1 MIYAIAGRPGGG
13 KTYEAVAYHIIP
25 AIKEGRKVITNITL
39 NIEWFVKIFGEDV
52 RDLIKIVDG
61 RLTDFGSTSRP
72 FSQIQD
78 YSDEWRNEKG
88 QGPLYVVDEAHMS
101 LPSRGLPA
109 AILEWFSIHRHYG
122 VDIILLTQNIRKVH
136 RDIKDMIEVTYRCT
150 KNTAM
155 GSSNS
160 YTKKVQD
167 GCNGEVVNTSIRSYK
182 PEYFPFY
189 KSHSQS
195 NKHVQEAQAK
205 DIRPFWKRW
214 PVVGTALL
222 FGIGLPL
229 NIWAWFSG
237 DKEPVNSVP
246 EQAVQVQIPQ
256 GTPLPN
262 STQVS
267 VSSKKKA
274 SGFGPLEDFDFYITG
289 YAKQIAYTSRLE
301 YAAELNRDLTFYKIY
316 IDVYDGTDK
325 LFSFDHLDLVNIGY
339 QFEVLGDCVYQVTWE
354 DTKRIF
360 TCGQR
365 EKPSDILQQNIPI
378 KI

>member
-39 NIEWFVKIFGEDV
+39 NIDWFVKIFGEDV
-52 RDLIKIVDG
+52 RELIKIVDG

-72 FSQIQD
+72 FSQIED

-88 QGPLYVVDEAHMS
+88 QGPLYIVDEAHMS

-182 PEYFPFY
+182 SEYFPFY

-214 PVVGTALL
+214 PVIGTALL
-222 FGIGLPL
+222 LGIGLPI
-229 NIWAWFSG
+229 NIMAWWSEPE
-237 DKEPVNSVP
+237 KAPEPVKQKNVNV
-246 EQAVQVQIPQ
+246 EIPAGTPTAQ
-256 GTPLPN
+256 GTATPP
-262 STQVS
+262 
-267 VSSKKKA
+267 KKKNS
-274 SGFGPLEDFDFYITG
+274 SGFGPLDGYDFFITG
-289 YAKQIAYTSRLE
+289 YAKQIALTTSLKSMG
-301 YAAELNRDLTFYKIY
+301 ELNRDLTFYKIY

-325 LFSFDHLDLVNIGY
+325 LFSFDHTDLVDIGY
-339 QFEVLGDCVYQVTWE
+339 QFEVLSDCVYRVSWE
-354 DTKRIF
+354 DSERIF

-365 EKPSDILQQNIPI
+365 EKPTDILQQNVPVQI
-378 KI
+378 

>member
-13 KTYEAVAYHIIP
+13 KTYEAVAYHILP

-39 NIEWFVKIFGEDV
+39 NIDWFVKILGDDV

-61 RLTDFGSTSRP
+61 RLTDFGSTTRP
-72 FSQIQD
+72 FSQIED
-78 YSDEWRNEKG
+78 YSDDWRNEKG

-182 PEYFPFY
+182 SEFFPFY

-214 PVVGTALL
+214 PVVGAVLL
-222 FGIGLPL
+222 LSAGLVF
-229 NIWAWFSG
+229 NIWAWWPESE
-237 DKEPVNSVP
+237 KAPEPVKQQNVSV
-246 EQAVQVQIPQ
+246 EIPPGTPTAQ
-256 GTPLPN
+256 GTTTPTN
-262 STQVS
+262 
-267 VSSKKKA
+267 KKPKA
-274 SGFGPLEDFDFYITG
+274 NFGPLDGYDFFITG
-289 YAKQIAYTSRLE
+289 YAKQIALTANLKSSG
-301 YAAELNRDLTFYKIY
+301 ELNRDLTFYKIY

-325 LFSFDHLDLVNIGY
+325 LFSFNHLELVNIGY
-339 QFEVLGDCVYQVTWE
+339 QFEVLSDCVYRVTWE
-354 DTKRIF
+354 DSERVF

-365 EKPSDILQQNIPI
+365 EKPSDILQQNIPV

>member
-39 NIEWFVKIFGEDV
+39 NVDWFVKIFGDDV

-72 FSQIQD
+72 FSQIED

-88 QGPLYVVDEAHMS
+88 QGPLYIVDEAHMS

-182 PEYFPFY
+182 SEYFPFY

-214 PVVGTALL
+214 PVIGTALL
-222 FGIGLPL
+222 LGVGLPI
-229 NIWAWFSG
+229 NIMAWLPEPE
-237 DKEPVNSVP
+237 KVPEPVTQQNANVEIP
-246 EQAVQVQIPQ
+246 AGTPTPQ
-256 GTPLPN
+256 GTEPSPKKN
-262 STQVS
+262 T
-267 VSSKKKA
+267 SSD
-274 SGFGPLEDFDFYITG
+274 FGPLDGYDFFITG
-289 YAKQIAYTSRLE
+289 YAKQIAYAKRLK

-325 LFSFDHLDLVNIGY
+325 LFSFDHTDLVDIGY
-339 QFEVLGDCVYQVTWE
+339 QFEVLSDCVYRVTWE
-354 DTKRIF
+354 ETERIF

-365 EKPSDILQQNIPI
+365 EKPTDILQQNVPVQI
-378 KI
+378 

>member
-1 MIYAIAGRPGGG
+1 
-13 KTYEAVAYHIIP
+13 
-25 AIKEGRKVITNITL
+25 
-39 NIEWFVKIFGEDV
+39 
-52 RDLIKIVDG
+52 
-61 RLTDFGSTSRP
+61 
-72 FSQIQD
+72 
-78 YSDEWRNEKG
+78 
-88 QGPLYVVDEAHMS
+88 DEAHMS

-182 PEYFPFY
+182 SEYFPFY

-214 PVVGTALL
+214 PVIGTALL
-222 FGIGLPL
+222 LGVGLPI
-229 NIWAWFSG
+229 NIMAWWPESE
-237 DKEPVNSVP
+237 KAPEPVKQQNTNV
-246 EQAVQVQIPQ
+246 EIPAGTPTAQ
-256 GTPLPN
+256 GTAAPA
-262 STQVS
+262 
-267 VSSKKKA
+267 KKKPK
-274 SGFGPLEDFDFYITG
+274 SDFGPLDGYDFFITG
-289 YAKQIAYTSRLE
+289 YAKQIAGASLRPIT
-301 YAAELNRDLTFYKIY
+301 ELNRDLTFYKIY
-316 IDVYDGTDK
+316 VDVYDGTDK
-325 LFSFDHLDLVNIGY
+325 LFSFNHLDLVKIGY
-339 QFEVLGDCVYQVTWE
+339 QFEVLSDCVYRVTWQDSE
-354 DTKRIF
+354 RIF

-365 EKPSDILQQNIPI
+365 EKPTDILQQNIPVQI
-378 KI
+378 

>member
-39 NIEWFVKIFGEDV
+39 NVDWFVKIFGEDA

-72 FSQIQD
+72 FSQIED

-88 QGPLYVVDEAHMS
+88 QGPLYIVDEAHMS

-182 PEYFPFY
+182 SEYFPFY

-214 PVVGTALL
+214 PVIGTALL
-222 FGIGLPL
+222 LGVGLPI
-229 NIWAWFSG
+229 NIMAWWPEPE
-237 DKEPVNSVP
+237 KAPEPVKQQNVNV
-246 EQAVQVQIPQ
+246 EIPAGTPTAQ
-256 GTPLPN
+256 GTETSP
-262 STQVS
+262 
-267 VSSKKKA
+267 KKKNS
-274 SGFGPLEDFDFYITG
+274 SGFGPLDGYDFFITG
-289 YAKQIAYTSRLE
+289 Y
-301 YAAELNRDLTFYKIY
+301 
-316 IDVYDGTDK
+316 
-325 LFSFDHLDLVNIGY
+325 
-339 QFEVLGDCVYQVTWE
+339 
-354 DTKRIF
+354 
-360 TCGQR
+360 
-365 EKPSDILQQNIPI
+365 
-378 KI
+378 

>member
-1 MIYAIAGRPGGG
+1 
-13 KTYEAVAYHIIP
+13 YHIIP

-39 NIEWFVKIFGEDV
+39 NVDWFVKIFGEDA

-72 FSQIQD
+72 FSQIED

-88 QGPLYVVDEAHMS
+88 QGPLYIVDEAHMS

-182 PEYFPFY
+182 SEYFPFY

-214 PVVGTALL
+214 PVIGTALL
-222 FGIGLPL
+222 LGVGLPI
-229 NIWAWFSG
+229 NIMAWWPEPE
-237 DKEPVNSVP
+237 KAPEPVKQQNVNV
-246 EQAVQVQIPQ
+246 EIPAGTPTAQ
-256 GTPLPN
+256 GTETSP
-262 STQVS
+262 
-267 VSSKKKA
+267 KKKNS
-274 SGFGPLEDFDFYITG
+274 SGFGPLDGYDFFITG
-289 YAKQIAYTSRLE
+289 YAKQIALRTRLKSM
-301 YAAELNRDLTFYKIY
+301 AELNRDLTFYKIY

-325 LFSFDHLDLVNIGY
+325 LFSFDHTDLVDIGY
-339 QFEVLGDCVYQVTWE
+339 QFEILSDCVYRVTWE
-354 DTKRIF
+354 DSERIF

-365 EKPSDILQQNIPI
+365 EKPTDILQQNVPVQI
-378 KI
+378 

>member
-1 MIYAIAGRPGGG
+1 LMIYAIAGRPGGG

-25 AIKEGRKVITNITL
+25 AIKDGRKVITNITL
-39 NIEWFVKIFGEDV
+39 NIDWFVKIFGEHV

-72 FSQIQD
+72 FSQIGD

-182 PEYFPFY
+182 SEYFPFY

-214 PVVGTALL
+214 PVIGTALL
-222 FGIGLPL
+222 LGVGLPI
-229 NIWAWFSG
+229 NIMAWWPESE
-237 DKEPVNSVP
+237 KAPEPVKQQNTNV
-246 EQAVQVQIPQ
+246 EIPAGTPTAQ
-256 GTPLPN
+256 GT
-262 STQVS
+262 
-267 VSSKKKA
+267 
-274 SGFGPLEDFDFYITG
+274 
-289 YAKQIAYTSRLE
+289 
-301 YAAELNRDLTFYKIY
+301 
-316 IDVYDGTDK
+316 
-325 LFSFDHLDLVNIGY
+325 
-339 QFEVLGDCVYQVTWE
+339 
-354 DTKRIF
+354 
-360 TCGQR
+360 
-365 EKPSDILQQNIPI
+365 
-378 KI
+378 

>member
-39 NIEWFVKIFGEDV
+39 NVDWFVKIFGEDV

-72 FSQIQD
+72 FSQIED

-88 QGPLYVVDEAHMS
+88 QGPLYIVDEAHMS

-182 PEYFPFY
+182 SEYFPFY

-205 DIRPFWKRW
+205 DIRPFWKRC
-214 PVVGTALL
+214 LL
-222 FGIGLPL
+222 LVPL
-229 NIWAWFSG
+229 CFWVLACLSTSWWYEPE
-237 DKEPVNSVP
+237 KKAPEPVKQQNVNV
-246 EQAVQVQIPQ
+246 EIPAGRPTAQ
-256 GTPLPN
+256 GTETSP
-262 STQVS
+262 
-267 VSSKKKA
+267 KKKNS
-274 SGFGPLEDFDFYITG
+274 SGFGPLDGYDFFITG
-289 YAKQIAYTSRLE
+289 YAKQIALTTSLKSMG
-301 YAAELNRDLTFYKIY
+301 ELNRDLTFYKIY

-325 LFSFDHLDLVNIGY
+325 LFSFDHTDLVDIGY
-339 QFEVLGDCVYQVTWE
+339 QFEVLSDCVYRVAWE
-354 DTKRIF
+354 DSERIF

-365 EKPSDILQQNIPI
+365 EKPTDILQQNVPVQI
-378 KI
+378 